1 MKNLIEIGKNIV
13 NTNWATVI
21 VSFISC
27 LFLYIVKEQIN
38 ERFKAKLPVPV
49 PIELIVVVVGT
60 LVSYLA
66 RLNENYRVIIIGEL
80 AVGYLIQL
88 TSEYIVRTV

>member
-60 LVSYLA
+60 VLSYFIKLKQ
-66 RLNENYRVIIIGEL
+66 NYNVVTIGEL
-80 AVGYLIQL
+80 PVG
-88 TSEYIVRTV
+88 